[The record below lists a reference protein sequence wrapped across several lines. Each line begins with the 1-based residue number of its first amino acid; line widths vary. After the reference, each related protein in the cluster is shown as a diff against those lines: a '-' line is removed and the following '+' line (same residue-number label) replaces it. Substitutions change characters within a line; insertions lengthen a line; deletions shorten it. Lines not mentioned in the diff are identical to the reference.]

1 MNRSIAWKLILTALV
16 LTWAVLAMVPF
27 KDTPFDDYIKGAATA
42 KQTEFNA
49 LIEEVEGTVDS
60 LNHKDSADKYPTL
73 YIALREYSNKN
84 EIDLAEFFPNINVK
98 DIQILTKRN
107 TILLSELYN
116 RSKSAIKQGLDLQ
129 GGVSFTLQVNTAELS
144 QDEYAKASQ
153 LEDVLTVMNNRI
165 NGLGVTEPT
174 IRLLGGD
181 ALEVQMPGVSLKDNP
196 EAIEELSKPA
206 KLEFRLAHRFESP
219 SSAKPPRS
227 EIPVGYEL
235 MVMEDTYKNEI
246 IERPYYIQ
254 KRPVALGD
262 IIAKAGVYIEGLGQ
276 YAVNMDFTSEGAK
289 TIYKVTSKILE
300 EDRREGNKQAMAIVL
315 DGKLISAPVINGA
328 LEHSGQ
334 ITGNFTQREAME
346 LANALNNP
354 LAVGL
359 ERTSLNEVGPS
370 LAEDAKDASL
380 WAAAVAAGLI
390 IAFMIGYYLKF
401 GLVAVFT
408 IFINITILVG
418 VLASFS
424 ATMTLPGIA
433 ALALTMGMAVDAN
446 ILIFERMREELNLGK
461 NLLTS
466 LESGYSMAFS
476 TIVDANVTTLITAI
490 ILWYFGTG
498 PVKGFGLTLAVGIVT
513 TMFCALVLSRALLE
527 MFVRSGLFKKG
538 FRFALLKG
546 ESTFQFLNWA
556 KATAYLSIL
565 VFASSVAYICYQ
577 GDKCVG
583 IDFTGGENLSMTY
596 EQRLP
601 INSITETASEAN
613 LGEVQVS
620 YQTDIASGAQHL
632 ALQTEAEK
640 GAEIVDT
647 LNAKFPEAKLVVQ
660 STESIGSAVSADI
673 AKDALI
679 ACALSLLGILLY
691 VAIRFEFGYGVGALV
706 STFHDVVITIG
717 LYVILGKV
725 FGLGSGQFSSPM
737 VAAILM
743 IVGYSINDTIVVF
756 DRIREEL
763 ALKPD
768 ATLKELIHIATNR
781 TLARTI
787 LTSTS
792 TLLAALALFYF
803 GTGIIKDFSLV
814 FIIGIIVGTF
824 SSLFVATPIF
834 YWWHGGSRKRV
845 EDTEAPAVK
854 YSWEED

>member
-27 KDTPFDDYIKGAATA
+27 KDTPFEDYIKDAATA
-42 KQTEFNA
+42 KQTEFAA
-49 LIEEVEGTVDS
+49 LIETVEGTVDS
-60 LNHKDSADKYPTL
+60 LNHKEAEDKYPTL

-84 EIDLAEFFPNINVK
+84 DIDLATFFPNINVS
-98 DIQILTKRN
+98 DIKVLEKRN
-107 TILLSELYN
+107 TILLSELYS

-129 GGVSFTLQVNTAELS
+129 GGVSFTLQVNTEELS
-144 QDEYAKASQ
+144 EDEMSKASQ

-206 KLEFRLAHRFESP
+206 KLEFRLAHRYE
-219 SSAKPPRS
+219 KPYSTRPAPS

-235 MVMEDTYKNEI
+235 MLMEETAGSQIYEK
-246 IERPYYIQ
+246 PYFIK
-254 KRPVALGD
+254 KRPEALGD
-262 IIAKAGVYIEGLGQ
+262 IIAEAGVGIEGLNQ
-276 YAVNMDFTSEGAK
+276 YIVSMDFTSEGAK
-289 TIYKVTSKILE
+289 TINKITTQILE
-300 EDRREGNKQAMAIVL
+300 EDRRTGTKQLLAIVL
-315 DGKLISAPVINGA
+315 DGKLISAPQINSA
-328 LEHSGQ
+328 LNHSGQ
-334 ITGNFTQREAME
+334 ISGNFTQREAIE

-380 WAAAVAAGLI
+380 LAAAVAAGLI

-401 GLVAVFT
+401 GVVAVFT
-408 IFINITILVG
+408 IFVNITILVG
-418 VLASFS
+418 VLASFQ

-446 ILIFERMREELNLGK
+446 ILIFERMREELNMGK
-461 NLLTS
+461 NLLTA
-466 LESGYSMAFS
+466 LQSGYSMAFS

-527 MFVRSGLFKKG
+527 MFVRTGLFKKG

-546 ESTFQFLNWA
+546 ESNFQFLNWA
-556 KATAYLSIL
+556 KATACLSIV
-565 VFASSVAYICYQ
+565 VFLSSVAYIFYQ

-583 IDFTGGENLSMTY
+583 IDFTGGENISLSY
-596 EQRLP
+596 EEKLP
-601 INSITETASEAN
+601 INDILEVASESD

-620 YQTDIASGAQHL
+620 YQTDIASGAEHL
-632 ALQTEAEK
+632 ALQTETDK
-640 GAEIVDT
+640 GASVVEA
-647 LNAKFPEAKLVVQ
+647 LNAKFPTAKLNIE
-660 STESIGSAVSADI
+660 STESIGSAVSKDI

-679 ACALSLLGILLY
+679 ACGLSLLGILIY
-691 VAIRFEFGYGVGALV
+691 VAFRFEFGYGVGALV

-717 LYVILGKV
+717 LYVILGKL
-725 FGLGSGQFSSPM
+725 FGIGSGQFSSPM

-763 ALKPD
+763 SLKPD
-768 ATLKELIHIATNR
+768 ATLRELIHIATNK

-792 TLLAALALFYF
+792 TLLAAIALFYF

-814 FIIGIIVGTF
+814 FIIGILVGTF

-834 YWWHGGSRKRV
+834 YWWHRGSRKRV

-854 YSWEED
+854 YSWEE